1 MQNSKK
7 HGEYV
12 GKIKSFYYFR
22 TEFRYNITEMETNN
36 TNKTHEGMAQGMT
49 NIYDE
54 VNTSVASAIK
64 QDLVAHF
71 GKGLYYHLKNGEKP
85 INAEQQAYIAATF
98 VKHGVTTPPVYDKV
112 F

>member
-1 MQNSKK
+1 MN
-7 HGEYV
+7 
-12 GKIKSFYYFR
+12 
-22 TEFRYNITEMETNN
+22 TDN
-36 TNKTHEGMAQGMT
+36 TNKTHEGMTQGMS

-85 INAEQQAYIAATF
+85 INAEQQAFIAATF

-112 F
+112 L